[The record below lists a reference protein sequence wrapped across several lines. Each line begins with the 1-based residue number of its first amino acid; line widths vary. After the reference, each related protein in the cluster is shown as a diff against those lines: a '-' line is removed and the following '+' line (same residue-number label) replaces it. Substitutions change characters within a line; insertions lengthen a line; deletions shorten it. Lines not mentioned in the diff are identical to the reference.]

1 MNKQYYYQIM
11 SLEDLPGEIWKTIDI
26 APLYSVSN
34 FGRVKAE
41 TCEKWHSKSK
51 KLRFYP
57 AHIIKQSINN
67 KGYLVV
73 SLINNKGKHKTYRVN
88 RLVANAFLPNP
99 QNLPDV
105 CHRNED
111 KLDNRLVNLKWGTH
125 KENVN
130 NYLHKIKISKT
141 NGTHVKCDGHEFTS
155 IRKAAKF
162 YGNNLTEMW
171 LWLTGKKPMPK
182 EWQDRGLQIIKEV
195 RKCPTEKQ
203 V

>member
-1 MNKQYYYQIM
+1 MNKKYYYQIM
-11 SLEDLPGEIWKTIDI
+11 SLEDLPGEVWRTIDV

-34 FGRVKAE
+34 LGRVKAE
-41 TCEKWHSKSK
+41 TCEKWHSKRK
-51 KLRFYP
+51 TLMFYP
-57 AHIIKQSINN
+57 ESIISQGNN
-67 KGYLVV
+67 NGYLVV
-73 SLINNKGKHKTYRVN
+73 TLINDKGKRKTYRVN
-88 RLVANAFLPNP
+88 RLVAHAFLPNP
-99 QNLPDV
+99 QNLPDA
-105 CHRNED
+105 CHLNED

-130 NYLHKIKISKT
+130 SSLHKTRISKA
-141 NGTHVKCDGHEFTS
+141 NGTHIKCDGHEFTS

-162 YGNNLTEMW
+162 YGNSATEMW
-171 LWLTGKKPMPK
+171 RWLTGQKPMPK

>member
-1 MNKQYYYQIM
+1 MHKQYYYQIKD
-11 SLEDLPGEIWKTIDI
+11 LEDLSGEEWKTIDV

-34 FGRVKAE
+34 LGRVKAE
-41 TCEKWHSKSK
+41 TCEKWHSKRK
-51 KLRFYP
+51 RLIFYP
-57 AHIIKQSINN
+57 AKIISQGNN
-67 KGYLVV
+67 NGYLVV
-73 SLINNKGKHKTYRVN
+73 SLVNNTGKRKTYRVN

-99 QNLPDV
+99 LNLPDV

-111 KLDNRLVNLKWGTH
+111 KLDNRLVNLKWGSH

-130 NYLHKIKISKT
+130 NYLHKIKISKAK
-141 NGTHVKCDGHEFTS
+141 GTHVKCDGHEFTS
-155 IRKAAKF
+155 INKAAKF

-195 RKCPTEKQ
+195 RKCPTEKK

>member
-1 MNKQYYYQIM
+1 MHKQYYYQIKD
-11 SLEDLPGEIWKTIDI
+11 LEDLSGEEWKTIDV

-34 FGRVKAE
+34 LGRVKAE
-41 TCEKWHSKSK
+41 TCEKWHSKRK
-51 KLRFYP
+51 RLMFYP
-57 AHIIKQSINN
+57 AKIISQGNN
-67 KGYLVV
+67 NGYLVV
-73 SLINNKGKHKTYRVN
+73 SLVNNTGKRKTYRVN

-99 QNLPDV
+99 LNLPDV

-111 KLDNRLVNLKWGTH
+111 KLDNRLVNLKWGSH

-130 NYLHKIKISKT
+130 NYLHKIKISKAK
-141 NGTHVKCDGHEFTS
+141 GTHVKCDGHEFTS
-155 IRKAAKF
+155 INKAAKF

-195 RKCPTEKQ
+195 RKCPTEKK

>member
-1 MNKQYYYQIM
+1 MHKQYYYQIKD
-11 SLEDLPGEIWKTIDI
+11 LEDLSGEEWKTIDV

-34 FGRVKAE
+34 LGRVKAE
-41 TCEKWHSKSK
+41 TCEKWHSKRK
-51 KLRFYP
+51 RLIFYP
-57 AHIIKQSINN
+57 AKIISQGNN
-67 KGYLVV
+67 NGYLVV
-73 SLINNKGKHKTYRVN
+73 SLVNNTGKRKTYRVN

-99 QNLPDV
+99 LNLPDV

-130 NYLHKIKISKT
+130 NYLHKIKISKAK
-141 NGTHVKCDGHEFTS
+141 GTHVKCDGHEFTS

-182 EWQDRGLQIIKEV
+182 EWKDRGLQIIKEV

>member
-1 MNKQYYYQIM
+1 MHKQYYYQIKD
-11 SLEDLPGEIWKTIDI
+11 LEDLSGEEWRKIDV

-34 FGRVKAE
+34 LGRVKAE
-41 TCEKWHSKSK
+41 ACEKWHSKRK
-51 KLRFYP
+51 TLIFYP
-57 AHIIKQSINN
+57 AKIISQGNN
-67 KGYLVV
+67 NGYLVV
-73 SLINNKGKHKTYRVN
+73 TLINDKGKRKTYRVN

-105 CHRNED
+105 CHLNEYSF
-111 KLDNRLVNLKWGTH
+111 DNRLVNLKWSTH

-130 NYLHKIKISKT
+130 GSLRKMRISKAK
-141 NGTHVKCDGHEFTS
+141 GTHVKCDGHEFTS

-162 YGNNLTEMW
+162 YDNSETEMW
-171 LWLTGKKPMPK
+171 RWLTGKKPMPK
-182 EWQDRGLQIIKEV
+182 EWKDRGLQIIKEV